1 MQPRQI
7 ALVAAV
13 VVLGFLAAFGIAKA
27 AGGGEDAATTGSPGE
42 PAEVFK
48 IAPVEVAAGA
58 PPAGSLP
65 SLKVPKPKPTST
77 PESSTPESSTPTEP
91 APAPTT
97 APVPAPTTAPAP
109 APTTAPAPA
118 PTAAPQPTIQQ
129 GGGVQQGGS
138 D

>member
-27 AGGGEDAATTGSPGE
+27 AGGGEDAATTGSPGQ

-77 PESSTPESSTPTEP
+77 PEPSTPTEP

-97 APVPAPTTAPAP
+97 APVPAPTTAPVP

-129 GGGVQQGGS
+129 GGGGIQQGGS